1 MIRGFLNFL
10 AFNAF
15 VLLLPLLFFAAWR
28 WGSPDEQWLMKVAF
42 CVLSPFCAVLWYILL
57 SHLVFRRRS
66 SYLVQF
72 VILVAGYAGI
82 FLLLRSRVIAF

>member
-15 VLLLPLLFFAAWR
+15 VLSLPLLCVAAWR

-42 CVLSPFCAVLWYILL
+42 CALSPFCAVLWYILL
-57 SHLVFRRRS
+57 CHLVLRRS
-66 SYLVQF
+66 SSYFVQF

-82 FLLLRSRVIAF
+82 FLLLRSRMIAF

>member
-10 AFNAF
+10 AFSAF
-15 VLLLPLLFFAAWR
+15 VVLLPIFCAAAWR

-42 CVLSPFCAVLWYILL
+42 CVLSPICVDFWYIVA
-57 SHLVFRRRS
+57 SHLVFGRRS

-72 VILVAGYAGI
+72 LIFVAGYAGV
-82 FLLLRSRVIAF
+82 FLLLRSGIILF